1 MSVRISFNLNGRP
14 VEVEAPANIT
24 LADLLH
30 DYLGETGVKKGC
42 GTGECGSCTV
52 LLDGKPVTSC
62 LVLAPQVGG
71 KSVTTVSGIM
81 QTDTGRRIKEKFIK
95 YDATQCGYCIP
106 GMVTTA
112 FALIKRKGRDLDDD
126 TIRYMMSGNLC
137 RCGGYPAQ
145 MLAIK
150 EAASEE

>member
-1 MSVRISFNLNGRP
+1 MRISLRLNGKE
-14 VEVEAPANIT
+14 VDVEAPANIT

-62 LVLAPQVGG
+62 LVLAPQANGRE
-71 KSVTTVSGIM
+71 VTTISGVV
-81 QTDTGRRIKEKFIK
+81 QTDVGRKLMDKFVEH
-95 YDATQCGYCIP
+95 DAVQCGYCIP
-106 GMVTTA
+106 GMVTA
-112 FALIKRKGRDLDDD
+112 AYSLIKLKGRKLDEEE
-126 TIRYMMSGNLC
+126 IKYMMSGNLC

-145 MLAIK
+145 IKAIK
-150 EAASEE
+150 EASEEVV